1 MVEITY
7 REAIVAALREEMQ
20 RDENVILMGEDIGE
34 SGGPFKTTDGLFTEF
49 GGDRV
54 RDTPISENAFVGAAL
69 GMAVTGLRPVVEL
82 MFADFMAVCY
92 DQIGNSIAK
101 HRFMC
106 GGELKL
112 PLVIRAMGGGGIRFG
127 AQHTQTGEG
136 WLLPFPGLVVLVPSS
151 PTDAYDMLK
160 YAVRSDNP
168 VLVLEHKGLMNVK
181 GDVEVGRDSAPLRID
196 PKIKR
201 EGSDVSVVASLA
213 MVPRALEAADR
224 LAQEGIELEVI
235 DLSRLRPMDTTIAAQ
250 SVRKTNR
257 LVVVEENHRPGGWG
271 GEVSSAVLTEAF
283 DFFDAP
289 PELVSLPDWPMPY
302 SPDLEDSAIPS
313 VEKII
318 DAVRT
323 TLA

>member
-7 REAIVAALREEMQ
+7 REAIVAALREEMA
-20 RDENVILMGEDIGE
+20 RDETVIMMGEDIGE
-34 SGGPFKTTDGLFTEF
+34 SGGPFKTTEGLFEEF

-82 MFADFMAVCY
+82 MFADFMGVCY
-92 DQIGNSIAK
+92 DQIGNGIAK

-106 GGELKL
+106 GGDLRL

-136 WLLPFPGLVVLVPSS
+136 WLLPFPGLVVVVPSS
-151 PTDAYDMLK
+151 PADAYGMLK
-160 YAVRSDNP
+160 YAIRSDNP

-181 GDVEVGRDSAPLRID
+181 GEVELEQDNVPARIQ
-196 PKIKR
+196 PEIKR
-201 EGSDVSVVASLA
+201 EGRDVSVVATLA
-213 MVPRALEAADR
+213 MVPRALKAAEK

-235 DLSRLRPMDTTIAAQ
+235 DLRQLRPMNTALAAE

-257 LVVVEENHRPGGWG
+257 LVIVEENHRPGGWG
-271 GEVSSAVLTEAF
+271 GEVASAVLSDAF

-289 PELVSLPDWPMPY
+289 PEMVTLPDWPMPY
-302 SPDLEDSAIPS
+302 SPGLEDSAMPS

-318 DAVRT
+318 DAVRA